1 MKNNSLTNHPKIKI
15 ENLSKRWG
23 NVIAIDNMTLSI
35 EEGDFVTLLGPSGC
49 GKTTTLRTIAGLEE
63 PTGGKIYLNGELV
76 FSKEDEIV
84 VPPAKRNLGLV
95 FQSYALW
102 PHMTV
107 FENIAF
113 GLKIKKLP
121 KDEIKRLV
129 LGVLKDVKL
138 EGYEN
143 RYPQELSGGQQ
154 QRVAIARMIINRPD
168 IYLLDEPLSN
178 LDAKLRVDM
187 RAELKELHQKSGA
200 TTVYVTHD
208 QVEAMTM
215 SSKICIMKDGVIRQ
229 VGTPEEVYRKPADL
243 FVADFISNPK
253 MNFFDADVIAENNK
267 LLIEVAGF
275 KPKVNPDML
284 LSEDGI
290 PLKSVKV
297 AIRPEDFVITDDGV
311 DYRVTNQLPAGSSNI
326 IIAERIEK
334 TRRGGEKISL
344 LVEGS
349 FKTETGAK
357 LRLKVKEG
365 LFNLFDP
372 KTGKRIY

>member
-1 MKNNSLTNHPKIKI
+1 MAEYAKIRI
-15 ENLSKRWG
+15 ENLCKKWG
-23 NVIAIDNMTLSI
+23 KVVAIKDMNLSI

-49 GKTTTLRTIAGLEE
+49 GKTTTLRAIAGLEE
-63 PTGGKIYLNGELV
+63 PTGGKIYLNGKLV
-76 FSKEDEIV
+76 FSKEEEIV

-121 KDEIKRLV
+121 KDEIRKMVFAV
-129 LGVLKDVKL
+129 LGDVKL
-138 EGYEN
+138 EGYEK

-154 QRVAIARMIINRPD
+154 QRIAIARMIINRPD

-215 SSKICIMKDGVIRQ
+215 SSKICIMKDGIIHQ
-229 VGTPEEVYRKPADL
+229 VGSPEEVYRKPADL

-253 MNFFDADVIAENNK
+253 MNFFEAAVTTENNK
-267 LLIEVAGF
+267 RVINAAGF
-275 KPKVNPDML
+275 KLKIGPEML
-284 LSEDGI
+284 GPEE
-290 PLKSVKV
+290 KVKV
-297 AIRPEDFVITDDGV
+297 AVRPEDFVITDNGTEYTV
-311 DYRVTNQLPAGSSNI
+311 VNQLPAGSSSI
-326 IIAERIEK
+326 VIAG
-334 TRRGGEKISL
+334 RGGEKISL
-344 LVEGS
+344 LFEGN
-349 FKTETGAK
+349 FKVAVGSK
-357 LRLKVKEG
+357 LRLSVKEG
-365 LFNLFDP
+365 LFNLFNL